1 MAPPA
6 SEPVEFRRPVIN
18 GSSNSS
24 TSNNEEES
32 CADVFGT
39 YDIKVEKSEDSSI
52 VENGDTFL
60 TNPDLIKE
68 VKYTLFWAQSTF
80 AKLNQINI

>member
-6 SEPVEFRRPVIN
+6 SEPVEFRRPVMN
-18 GSSNSS
+18 GSSNGS
-24 TSNNEEES
+24 TSNIEEES

-39 YDIKVEKSEDSSI
+39 NDIKVEKGDDTSI
-52 VENGDTFL
+52 NENGDTFL

-68 VKYTLFWAQSTF
+68 VRCELFSISTF
-80 AKLNQINI
+80 SKH

>member
-6 SEPVEFRRPVIN
+6 SELVEFRRPVVN
-18 GSSNSS
+18 GSSNDS

-39 YDIKVEKSEDSSI
+39 NDIKVEKSEDTSI
-52 VENGDTFL
+52 VKNGDTFL

-68 VKYTLFWAQSTF
+68 VV
-80 AKLNQINI
+80 